1 MSNFNPQRNSNCIV
15 QASQF
20 NGGNLAQSF
29 NLQNMRI
36 IKAYASINPETLY
49 TQTII
54 FGNQK
59 YYFTLIV
66 DKYGAPIQL
75 PPSGFIV
82 SMCIENGSEK
92 PLKTPGNI
100 NSSIFVALQL
110 PPTYDN
116 FTDTWVPSVPYYT
129 KISILPPPGS
139 IELTSLNAGFTCN
152 PYINYPPSANFL
164 GCFFTESPLKPVI
177 TTPNP
182 SLVFTILIFTPQ

>member
-1 MSNFNPQRNSNCIV
+1 MSNVNPQRNSNCIV
-15 QASQF
+15 QPSQF

-29 NLQNMRI
+29 NLQNMRT

-49 TQTII
+49 IEI
-54 FGNQK
+54 FGNEK
-59 YYFTLIV
+59 YYSTLIV

-82 SMCIENGSEK
+82 SMCVENGSEK
-92 PLKTPGNI
+92 PLETPGNI
-100 NSSIFVALQL
+100 NSSIFVTLQL
-110 PPTYDN
+110 PPIYDN
-116 FTDTWVPSVPYYT
+116 FTNTWVPLYPSAT
-129 KISILPPPGS
+129 KSSILPPPGS
-139 IELTSLNAGFTCN
+139 IELTSLNSGFVFN
-152 PYINYPPSANFL
+152 PYVNYPPSANFL